1 MALAVPDIIFWYVVA
16 RSCPVAGQFQRPMD
30 TLAAG
35 MVEVYLF
42 LPHQAQYI
50 LAARDRNA
58 KAVNWHASI
67 QACVIHNI
75 CYEYTFNTNSLINNR
90 STFIFTSALLPTL
103 LSTFKGAS
111 LMSS

>member
-1 MALAVPDIIFWYVVA
+1 MPDIIFWYVVA

-67 QACVIHNI
+67 QACVIHK
-75 CYEYTFNTNSLINNR
+75 YML
-90 STFIFTSALLPTL
+90 
-103 LSTFKGAS
+103 
-111 LMSS
+111 